1 MISNAQYEVTARSSG
16 TFGRVLL
23 SSRNHHF
30 VIDGPVANG
39 CPGEAL
45 TPVEQFLSSI
55 AACGVELIEVIGRS
69 EHIPVDS
76 AVVSIHTTSGR
87 KRNEYRGVTVL
98 ESVTIDVT
106 LHGPDQQQ
114 AEMLVERFKGR

>member
-76 AVVSIHTTSGR
+76 AVVAIHTTSGR